1 MTWLAG
7 SAGDIRV
14 PCSVAAQQ
22 AVGVEQGSPKGE
34 VVSTIGVCVSII
46 VSFTIMTCM
55 VLGGAA
61 LISML
66 PEVVTNAFVY
76 ILPAMAGALY
86 TSMIMANKKI
96 GFINLAV
103 GVALYILL
111 TKLGVTSAIVM
122 LALVISGI
130 VITVLVFNSEQKKTQ
145 S

>member
-1 MTWLAG
+1 
-7 SAGDIRV
+7 
-14 PCSVAAQQ
+14 
-22 AVGVEQGSPKGE
+22 
-34 VVSTIGVCVSII
+34 
-46 VSFTIMTCM
+46 
-55 VLGGAA
+55 
-61 LISML
+61 ML